1 MKHTVLNFTNKNLK
15 WNSSMLFYKFKVNE
29 VLNSLFR
36 LQIEDSYV
44 KNSIFKS
51 GIKLTTK
58 TKNGS
63 NILFYN
69 EIVFVN
75 DGKTIL
81 LSLVKTQE
89 NKRLVEELVR
99 ELKVDQNTVTQVHAN
114 YTYCSNLDQATFEV
128 FDLGNEPK
136 TLLEESYPTGITKT
150 RLELN
155 KIVYS
160 LIYGTL

>member
-1 MKHTVLNFTNKNLK
+1 
-15 WNSSMLFYKFKVNE
+15 MLVYKFQVNE
-29 VLNSLFR
+29 VLNSIFR

-44 KNSIFKS
+44 KNSISKS

-89 NKRLVEELVR
+89 NKRLVEELVK
-99 ELKVDQNTVTQVHAN
+99 ELKVDHNTVTQVHAN
-114 YTYCSNLDQATFEV
+114 YIYCSNLDQATFKV
-128 FDLGNEPK
+128 FDLGDEPK
-136 TLLEESYPTGITKT
+136 TLLEESYPTGVTKT
-150 RLELN
+150 RSELN
-155 KIVYS
+155 NLVYT